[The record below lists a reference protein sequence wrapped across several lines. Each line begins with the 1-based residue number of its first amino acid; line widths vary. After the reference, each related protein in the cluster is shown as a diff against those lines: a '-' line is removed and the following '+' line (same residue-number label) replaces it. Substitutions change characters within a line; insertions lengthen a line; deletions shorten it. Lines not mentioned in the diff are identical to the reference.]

1 MSDTQA
7 ASVKRGPG
15 RPRKNPIER
24 EEMRP
29 KKTWKMRS
37 SPNWESVDPTIE
49 DSPDQLR
56 IAPHLV
62 PEGMSLQWVT
72 EAVLGKPMP
81 ERLAGFE
88 RKGWTVVHNDDFDGQ
103 LDGLF
108 NKKGAQEP
116 IRKDGMVL
124 VARPKE
130 MTAKARRRDHM
141 AALEKVKI
149 KEQALRGG
157 DVGTTLDAQHQT
169 ALRFNH
175 ITKSTERIAI
185 PED

>member
-1 MSDTQA
+1 MSDEA
-7 ASVKRGPG
+7 APIKRGPG
-15 RPRKNPIER
+15 RPRKVGVER

-29 KKTWKMRS
+29 KKVWNMRS
-37 SPNWESVDPTIE
+37 NPNWESIDPTID

-56 IAPHLV
+56 IAPHLI

-72 EAVLGKPMP
+72 ESVLGKPMP
-81 ERLAGFE
+81 ERLAMFE

-103 LDGLF
+103 LDGLYD
-108 NKKGAQEP
+108 KKGAQAP

-130 MTAKARRRDHM
+130 LTAKARRRDHIN
-141 AALEKVKI
+141 ALEKVKI

-157 DVGTTLDAQHQT
+157 DVGATLDAQHNT

-185 PED
+185 PSDD

>member
-1 MSDTQA
+1 MSDEA
-7 ASVKRGPG
+7 APVKRGPG
-15 RPRKNPIER
+15 RPRKAGVER

-29 KKTWKMRS
+29 KKVWKMRS
-37 SPNWESVDPTIE
+37 NPNWESIDPTIE

-72 EAVLGKPMP
+72 ESVLGKPMP
-81 ERLAGFE
+81 ERLSMFE

-103 LDGLF
+103 FDGMF
-108 NKKGAQEP
+108 DKKGAQVP

-130 MTAKARRRDHM
+130 LTAKARRRDHIN
-141 AALEKVKI
+141 ALERVKI

-157 DVGTTLDAQHQT
+157 DIGASLDSQHES
-169 ALRFNH
+169 ALRFNK

>member
-1 MSDTQA
+1 MSEETVVTA
-7 ASVKRGPG
+7 KRGRG

-24 EEMRP
+24 DEIRP

-37 SPNWESVDPTIE
+37 NPNWETIDPSFE

-62 PEGMSLQWVT
+62 PDGISLQWVT
-72 EAVLGKPMP
+72 ESVLGKPMP
-81 ERLAGFE
+81 ERLAAFE

-108 NKKGAQEP
+108 DKKGAQAP

-130 MTAKARRRDHM
+130 LTAKARRRDHM

-157 DVGTTLDAQHQT
+157 DIGATLDAQHPN
-169 ALRFNH
+169 ALGFNK
-175 ITKSTERIAI
+175 INKSIERITV

>member
-1 MSDTQA
+1 MSDEA
-7 ASVKRGPG
+7 APVKRGPG
-15 RPRKNPIER
+15 RPRKNGVER
-24 EEMRP
+24 DEMRP
-29 KKTWKMRS
+29 KKVWKMRS
-37 SPNWESVDPTIE
+37 NPNWETIDPSID

-72 EAVLGKPMP
+72 ESVLGKPMP
-81 ERLAGFE
+81 ERLSMFE

-103 LDGLF
+103 LSGLYD
-108 NKKGAQEP
+108 KKDAQTP
-116 IRKDGMVL
+116 IRKDGMIL

-130 MTAKARRRDHM
+130 LTAKARRRDHIN
-141 AALEKVKI
+141 ALEKVKI

-157 DVGTTLDAQHQT
+157 DLGVTLDAQHPN
-169 ALRFNH
+169 ALGSNRIN
-175 ITKSTERIAI
+175 KSVERIAI